1 MTDRTATRARGRP
14 PLFRDGLPGWMLG
27 ACLTAAIGLPLLLGA
42 DLFQVMLGIIALTV
56 AAYIVICVA
65 GMVQS
70 LRHGMSRR
78 GRR

>member
-1 MTDRTATRARGRP
+1 MTDSATDKGGTRP
-14 PLFRDGLPGWMLG
+14 PPFRDGLPGWLLG
-27 ACLTAAIGLPLLLGA
+27 ACLAAAIGLPVLLGA

-70 LRHGMSRR
+70 LRRGMSQRTRR
-78 GRR
+78 